1 MKIKFNSKE
10 EVPLNKRIKIPS
22 MIIVVRAV
30 FHENNKCYP
39 QHFLDECLYKSL
51 MRNQKQLQQTL
62 IKNAICKT
70 KNLYIL
76 FAYLLLTAV
85 SMYCYVIKYIKKEF
99 NNEPVCNKEFLKT
112 KIRSHADEIT
122 GF

>member
-1 MKIKFNSKE
+1 
-10 EVPLNKRIKIPS
+10 

-76 FAYLLLTAV
+76 FAYLLLIAV
-85 SMYCYVIKYIKKEF
+85 SMYCYVIKYIKNKF
-99 NNEPVCNKEFLKT
+99 NSEPVCNKEFLKT